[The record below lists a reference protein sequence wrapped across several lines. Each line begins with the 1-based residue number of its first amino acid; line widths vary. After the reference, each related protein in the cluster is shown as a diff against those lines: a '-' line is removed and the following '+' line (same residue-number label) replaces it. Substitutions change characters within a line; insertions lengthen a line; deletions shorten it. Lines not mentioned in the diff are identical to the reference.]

1 MILLSSA
8 QTAYVI
14 SLVLASLVL
23 IALVILLIF
32 ENHYRKKH
40 IRELTY
46 LKLRHQCEI
55 NDFLLLNNYH
65 INIDDSNIGLIDHV
79 VISNKYIIIIND
91 FAISGVLKGD
101 FTSDNLLN
109 YSKEGASIISNPLNY
124 NINLTKRLSL
134 FNDLSQDFLKGLVVV
149 NNDTEI
155 LVDNMSS
162 QFKIVKLKDLPKTI
176 KSFDKENVKNLSED
190 GVVKFINYLN
200 ERNK

>member
-1 MILLSSA
+1 MILLNSA

-14 SLVLASLVL
+14 TSVLASVLV
-23 IALVILLIF
+23 IALIF
-32 ENHYRKKH
+32 FFVFQNIYRHKH

-46 LKLRHQCEI
+46 LKLSKQCEY
-55 NDFLLLNNYH
+55 NDYLLLNNYR
-65 INIDDSNIGLIDHV
+65 INIDDSNIGIIDHV
-79 VISNKYIIIIND
+79 VISKKYIIIIND

-109 YSKEGASIISNPLNY
+109 YNKDGASIVANPLNY

-134 FNDLSQDFLKGLVVV
+134 FNDLNQEFLKGIVVINNDSDIQV
-149 NNDTEI
+149 NN
-155 LVDNMSS
+155 MSN
-162 QFKIVKLKDLPKTI
+162 QFQIVKLKDLGKTI

-200 ERNK
+200 ARNK